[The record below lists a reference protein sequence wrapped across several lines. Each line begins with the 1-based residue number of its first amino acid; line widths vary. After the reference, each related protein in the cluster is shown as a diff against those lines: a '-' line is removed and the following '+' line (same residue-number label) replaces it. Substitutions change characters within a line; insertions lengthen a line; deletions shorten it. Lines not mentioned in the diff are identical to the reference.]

1 MLKKRS
7 PPPPSNKVFNP
18 STVYGFSNICIFK
31 KKKFSINFENFQ
43 KTENPQIFWNKIL
56 ILKSMYFR
64 EIIYLSLAF
73 SNSLAWPI
81 YWRFS
86 HQKYLGQTKVAN
98 RCYRSFLSVKFII
111 PLKACPSDIPTVINR
126 RYWDHRVHSPFSLGF
141 FYQMIF
147 LHLSSSLDCL
157 ARNASR
163 KLSIATYSRTEG
175 CIITL

>member
-1 MLKKRS
+1 MFR
-7 PPPPSNKVFNP
+7 
-18 STVYGFSNICIFK
+18 
-31 KKKFSINFENFQ
+31 
-43 KTENPQIFWNKIL
+43 NKIL
-56 ILKSMYFR
+56 ILKFKY
-64 EIIYLSLAF
+64 IYLLH
-73 SNSLAWPI
+73 LVIVQLDHWG
-81 YWRFS
+81 FS
-86 HQKYLGQTKVAN
+86 HQKYLGQTKVAH

-175 CIITL
+175 CIITLQLGVGLHQHVSLHYSRPV